1 MYENQKTLECVQTKM
16 FSAYGEKV
24 HRGKI
29 QLECRHEETSI
40 KYSWMRQTLIQN
52 YLQAILM
59 PNSDYKNF
67 IC

>member
-1 MYENQKTLECVQTKM
+1 MYENQKILECVQTKM

-40 KYSWMRQTLIQN
+40 KIFLNATNFNTKLFASYS
-52 YLQAILM
+52 YA
-59 PNSDYKNF
+59 K
-67 IC
+67 

>member
-40 KYSWMRQTLIQN
+40 KIFLNATKFNTKLFASYS
-52 YLQAILM
+52 YA
-59 PNSDYKNF
+59 K
-67 IC
+67 